1 MSKKTTNQPT
11 NQKKRVAIMHTK
23 RIRSSPYAE
32 SVFMYIDSFTT
43 RVDLF
48 MEIPTGS

>member
-11 NQKKRVAIMHTK
+11 QKKRVAIMHTK
-23 RIRSSPYAE
+23 RIRRAPYAE